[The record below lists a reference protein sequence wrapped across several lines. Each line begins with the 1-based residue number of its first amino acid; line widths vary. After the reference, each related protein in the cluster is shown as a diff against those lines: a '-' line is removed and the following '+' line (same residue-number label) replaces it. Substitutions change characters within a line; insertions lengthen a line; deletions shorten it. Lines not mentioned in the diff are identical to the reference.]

1 MIIIEYLIIMSLP
14 KMDYSQMIIHTQYLS
29 MKMYLVV
36 EVLSMTMMKKF
47 ITNSVEIKI
56 VGYERK
62 TTQASC
68 KNPELKLI

>member
-1 MIIIEYLIIMSLP
+1 
-14 KMDYSQMIIHTQYLS
+14 MIIHTQYLS

-68 KNPELKLI
+68 KNPELKLIWRSETQLEKIEKESHC